1 MKNLIK
7 VGMADYKVGK
17 NPDSLITYG
26 LGSCVGIAMIDD
38 RSRIG
43 GLAHIMLP
51 SSRDMSVT
59 TNIAK
64 FADTCLEAMINE
76 LIAMGAKKNYFTA
89 KIAGGAQM
97 FSFTTNSDVMKI
109 GAKNVVSVKE
119 ILAKYGIKIIAE
131 DTGGNFGRTVEFD
144 LETGEFKIKTIK
156 KGHSVI

>member
-17 NPDSLITYG
+17 SPDSLITYG
-26 LGSCVGIAMIDD
+26 LGSCVGIAIVDE

-51 SSRDMSVT
+51 SSRDMSLT

-76 LIAMGAKKNYFTA
+76 LLSMGAKKTGFTA

-109 GAKNVVSVKE
+109 GAKNIAAVKE
-119 ILAKYGIKIIAE
+119 NLAKHGIKIIAD

-144 LETGEFKIKTIK
+144 LETGDFKIKTIK
-156 KGHSVI
+156 KGHSTI

>member
-17 NPDSLITYG
+17 SPDSLITYG
-26 LGSCVGIAMIDD
+26 LGSCVGIAMLDN
-38 RSRIG
+38 RTHIG

-51 SSRDMSVT
+51 SSRDMSQT
-59 TNIAK
+59 SNIAK

-76 LIAMGAKKNYFTA
+76 LIAMGAKKNGFTA

-97 FSFTTNSDVMKI
+97 FSFTSNSDVMKI
-109 GAKNVVSVKE
+109 GAKNIASVKE
-119 ILAKYGIKIIAE
+119 ILAIQGIRIIAD

-144 LETGEFKIKTIK
+144 LETGDYNIKTIK
-156 KGHSVI
+156 KGHSTI